1 MEEDEKQA
9 RAAYAY
15 ALRLLSR
22 REFFAAEMERR
33 LTTKGFDDACIWQTL
48 NRLTDDGYLSEARF
62 AEGFLRMRVARGET
76 PKLAAIRARQRGVKS
91 AAVEAALHEA
101 EEAFDRDSACHELL
115 QRRDPRGLRH
125 SDARLWQRH
134 ARYLKNKGFD
144 AATIMRAMRVMYEEE
159 GEE

>member
-33 LTTKGFDDACIWQTL
+33 LAAKDFDEACIRQTL
-48 NRLTDDGYLSEARF
+48 RRLTDDGYLSEARF
-62 AEGFLRMRVARGET
+62 AEGFLRMRMARGET
-76 PKLAAIRARQRGVKS
+76 PRLAAMRARQRGVET
-91 AAVEAALHEA
+91 AAVEHALHEA
-101 EEAFDRDSACHELL
+101 EDAFDRLSVCRELVA
-115 QRRDPRGLRH
+115 RRDPQGLRH
-125 SDARLWQRH
+125 ADQRLWQRH

-144 AATIMRAMRVMYEEE
+144 AATIIRAMREAGEVEE
-159 GEE
+159 